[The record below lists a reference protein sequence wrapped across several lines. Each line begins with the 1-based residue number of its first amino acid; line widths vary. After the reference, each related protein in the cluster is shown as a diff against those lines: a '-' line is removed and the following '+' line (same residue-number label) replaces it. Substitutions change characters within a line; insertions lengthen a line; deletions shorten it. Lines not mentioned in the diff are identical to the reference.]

1 MVLMLTDVVP
11 VVVAILKLTV
21 AVIPTILPMEDDKSK
36 TPCEMGPII
45 AGNVTR
51 CSMLMA
57 TGVGSYKMT
66 DTLDDARRTLP
77 KLVKKLTVQ
86 DMGRDMLVG
95 ADAVASVSES
105 APQGIPLKLPH
116 VDD

>member
-1 MVLMLTDVVP
+1 M
-11 VVVAILKLTV
+11 I
-21 AVIPTILPMEDDKSK
+21 
-36 TPCEMGPII
+36 
-45 AGNVTR
+45 
-51 CSMLMA
+51 
-57 TGVGSYKMT
+57 
-66 DTLDDARRTLP
+66 DTSEDARRTLP

-86 DMGRDMLVG
+86 EMGRDMLVG